1 MPQNCVFKQSCNF
14 EASSEQT
21 RPWNLL
27 CEKYATLV
35 MAVVVIAAVIAVVIM
50 VENMV
55 VVMWQLLWPHCCH
68 YKVICLAT

>member
-21 RPWNLL
+21 RPWNL

-68 YKVICLAT
+68 YRVICLAI